1 MAKISSYPH
10 AVPTTNDLILISKS
24 SNKTTRSTTVSD
36 VIDLIETGLLPGVG
50 TVTSIGVTAPSAFT
64 VTNSPV
70 TSTGAIAIAGSGTT
84 SQYIDGTGSLQDSAN
99 QALGTTSNVT
109 FSTITGD
116 GAAITNIDKYTTAQ
130 IDGFLALKANQLTTY
145 TKTEAD
151 TLLALRAN
159 QATTY
164 TKTEANELFSSGFV
178 GAITPTSAAP
188 TQDGLYSCSTSGT
201 YTNFGGQVVSLSNQ
215 VVSIAVENNQTTFT
229 QLITS
234 TGIIIDAAP
243 TLGSTNV
250 VESGGTYDELE
261 LKLDVQPFVID
272 NKDTP
277 NYNLTVTDGST
288 ITIEWR
294 GEIIMADR
302 LNTNR
307 YSYIQSNTGTRTI
320 TLDDTNTV
328 AYIKQSEITLN
339 HAGSL
344 PVYYARWSNSVFSDK
359 NNIILVAKNKSN
371 FFKDCTGILA
381 EFIRAQLNYNEF
393 SSLTSRVVALEA
405 SPSSLT
411 GVESNVTSLDLYNRG
426 NSEKEYSTTKKFGI
440 ITAGQSNT
448 EGRVPLSTSPPS
460 WYLGEGSPATL
471 PTVKHWKNSTQSWGT
486 WSIPNNWAYDTQVYH
501 ELTDFLSQDIYVIKL
516 AKGGTA
522 ISELAHSTKDCWQP
536 IFEKVEAVN
545 SSKGKLTKEFEQYIR
560 EAMVSSEFSNIEI
573 KAFLW
578 HQGESDFS
586 SPENADY
593 YQNFKNLISYVRGV
607 LNNPI
612 LPIVFGTISHAS
624 AQYSSVVEAA
634 QLAIAAEDEHAYV
647 VDMQNG
653 TLLDPFHFDG
663 VTSESLG
670 QSMFN
675 IIKDF

>member
-1 MAKISSYPH
+1 MAIIYSYPTVTPKVSDLLVISNGGKKTKSASISS
-10 AVPTTNDLILISKS
+10 I
-24 SNKTTRSTTVSD
+24 
-36 VIDLIETGLLPGVG
+36 IDLISTGLVQGTG
-50 TVTSIGVTAPSAFT
+50 TVTSVGVSAPSAFT

-70 TSTGAIAIAGSGTT
+70 TSTGTIAITGAGTT
-84 SQYIDGTGSLQDSAN
+84 SQYIDGTGALQSSAN
-99 QALGTTSNVT
+99 QALDTTSNVT
-109 FSTITGD
+109 FSTITGN

-130 IDGFLALKANQLTTY
+130 VDGFLALKANQLTTY

-151 TLLALRAN
+151 TLLALKAN
-159 QATTY
+159 QANTY
-164 TKTEANELFSSGFV
+164 TKTEADGLFSSGFV

-201 YTNFGGQVVSLSNQ
+201 YTNFGGEVVSLSSQ
-215 VVSIAVENNQTTFT
+215 IVSIAVGNNQTTFT
-229 QLITS
+229 QIVTL
-234 TGIIIDAAP
+234 TGMTFDAEGIE
-243 TLGSTNV
+243 GSTNAITSDGV
-250 VESGGTYDELE
+250 YK
-261 LKLDVQPFVID
+261 KLDVQPFIID
-272 NKDTP
+272 NNNTP
-277 NYNLTVTDGST
+277 NYNLTITEGST
-288 ITIEWR
+288 ITIEWT
-294 GEIIMADR
+294 GELIVADR
-302 LNTNR
+302 LNTNK
-307 YSYIQSNTGTRTI
+307 YSHIQSNSGTRTI
-320 TLDDTNTV
+320 TLDNTNTV

-339 HAGSL
+339 NAGSL
-344 PVYYARWSNSVFSDK
+344 PVYYARWSASVFSDK

-393 SSLTSRVVALEA
+393 TSLTSRVVALESA
-405 SPSSLT
+405 PSLT
-411 GVESNVTSLDLYNRG
+411 TVKSNVTSLDLYNRG

-471 PTVKHWKNSTQSWGT
+471 PTVKYWKANNKT
-486 WSIPNNWAYDTQVYH
+486 WQPWPMPTLWAYDTEVYH
-501 ELTDFLSQDIYVIKL
+501 ELTDYLSQDIYVNKL
-516 AKGGTA
+516 AVGGTA
-522 ISELAHSTKDCWQP
+522 ISELVNTNIACWQP

-545 SSKGKLTKEFEQYIR
+545 LSKRKLTQEFEQQLR
-560 EAMVSSEFSNIEI
+560 EMKESSEFSNIEI

-578 HQGESDFS
+578 HQGEGDFS
-586 SPENADY
+586 SPYNADY
-593 YQNFKNLISYVRGV
+593 YQNFKNVISYVRGV
-607 LNNPI
+607 LDNPI

-624 AQYSSVVEAA
+624 AQYSSVVETA

-653 TLLDPFHFDG
+653 TLLDPYHFDG